1 MRKLA
6 DAQMQS
12 DLEPEI
18 TTIAFYFAV
27 PNNEIWLK
35 FTSSISKLPDF
46 WVMDKNPWVFC
57 FVCCMFI
64 FESRN
69 RSS

>member
-1 MRKLA
+1 MGKLA
-6 DAQMQS
+6 DAQMQA

-18 TTIAFYFAV
+18 TMIAFYFAV

-46 WVMDKNPWVFC
+46 
-57 FVCCMFI
+57 
-64 FESRN
+64 
-69 RSS
+69 